1 MTANE
6 IFTLPKIELHCHLD
20 GSLSREFLQTR
31 LGRVVSEEELSVT
44 QDCKSLAEYLK
55 KFEFPGVCLKDEKG
69 ISEAGYDPA

>member
-55 KFEFPGVCLKDEKG
+55 KDE
-69 ISEAGYDPA
+69 